1 MQKTKLILLVI
12 VILSIFCS
20 VNAQNTK
27 KITIGQQ
34 PVYKIFKTVEAI
46 AVDGKMNES
55 SWKNAEVQPLKHF
68 FRRDRAPDK
77 QNSVFRMLWD
87 DKNLY
92 LFFQCEDTALCS
104 REKQFDAQPY
114 LDDCAEFYC
123 IPFPDSLY
131 MHFAW
136 EINIEEVAYD
146 FIQFWRFYNDR
157 NAVIKS
163 YNPDYKTKVFYEGT
177 VNNDTDKDIG
187 WQMELAIPFD
197 AFTSIN
203 SFFPA
208 KAGTRWAFQAVRQDR
223 NIINEKGRSTSTLFP
238 IFNIS
243 KDVHQP
249 CHFGLM
255 EFVE

>member
-1 MQKTKLILLVI
+1 MHKTKLFLTVTI
-12 VILSIFCS
+12 ILSLYLS
-20 VNAQNTK
+20 VNAQNAE

-34 PVYKIFKTVEAI
+34 PVYKVFKTGVTI
-46 AVDGKMNES
+46 TVDGKMDES
-55 SWKNAEVQPLKHF
+55 SWKNADSQPFKYF
-68 FRRDRAPDK
+68 FRRDRIADE
-77 QNSVFRMLWD
+77 QNTVFRMLWD

-136 EINIEEVAYD
+136 EINIEEVPYD
-146 FIQFWRFYNDR
+146 FIQFWSFYNGR

-163 YNPDYKTKVFYEGT
+163 YNPDYERKVYYEGT
-177 VNNDTDKDIG
+177 VNDNTDKDKG

-203 SFFPA
+203 NFFPA

-223 NIINEKGRSTSTLFP
+223 NIIDERGRSTSTLFP
-238 IFNIS
+238 IYDIF

-255 EFVE
+255 EFAE

>member
-1 MQKTKLILLVI
+1 MFKTRLYLTITMT
-12 VILSIFCS
+12 FCLFFI
-20 VNAQNTK
+20 VNAQNEK
-27 KITIGQQ
+27 MLTIGQQ
-34 PVYKIFKTVEAI
+34 PVYKVFKTSETI
-46 AVDGKMNES
+46 TVDGKMDES
-55 SWKNAEVQPLKHF
+55 SWKNAEIQPF
-68 FRRDRAPDK
+68 NYFYRRDRIADIQYSK
-77 QNSVFRMLWD
+77 FRMLWD

-136 EINIEEVAYD
+136 EINIEEVPYD
-146 FIQFWRFYNDR
+146 FIQFWSFYNGR

-163 YNPDYKTKVFYEGT
+163 YNPDYEIKVYYEGT
-177 VNNDTDKDIG
+177 VNDNTDKDIG

-203 SFFPA
+203 NFFPA

-223 NIINEKGRSTSTLFP
+223 NIIDERGRSTSTLFP
-238 IFNIS
+238 IYDIF

-249 CHFGLM
+249 SRFGLM